1 MKESISYHN
10 TTREKKTKELKGK
23 AKSQEKCIHTALILF
38 GKKTA
43 SELWT
48 ELYKNTNTP
57 LTSVRR
63 ALSNLAYEERIEKLA
78 EKKIGMF
85 GRPEH
90 YYSLIST
97 KE

>member
-10 TTREKKTKELKGK
+10 TTREKKTKKLKGK
-23 AKSQEKCIHTALILF
+23 AISQQDQIHLF
-38 GKKTA
+38 LTLYDKKTA

-63 ALSNLAYEERIEKLA
+63 ALSNLAYEERVEKLA